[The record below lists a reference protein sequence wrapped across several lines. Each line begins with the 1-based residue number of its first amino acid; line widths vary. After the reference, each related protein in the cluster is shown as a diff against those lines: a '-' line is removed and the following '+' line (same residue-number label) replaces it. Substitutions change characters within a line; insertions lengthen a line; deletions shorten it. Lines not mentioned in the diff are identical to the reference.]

1 MKRIAALCLAVLL
14 VVSMS
19 ACGSTTPDISADV
32 STSTDALLKAD
43 KSGTEG
49 TTAIPDTTVSETDT
63 PNTTTTAGTDDKA
76 PSSPASSSV
85 PVSRPSQSSE
95 TPPEPSA
102 PVSRPTEPTT
112 STPSTTPPTSET
124 RPPETIPP
132 ETTESKGDT
141 SDMPAS
147 DYKVKISFGGH
158 ELTATIYNNAT
169 GRDFIER
176 LPMTLPML
184 DLYGREMCY
193 RFGDALATDN
203 VQYTGYEVGEIVY
216 WPPRHSFVILYAQN
230 GEHFDMQ
237 KIGKLDSGTDLFNGI
252 GDIDVTISLAE

>member
-1 MKRIAALCLAVLL
+1 MKRITALCLAVLL
-14 VVSMS
+14 VISMS
-19 ACGSTTPDISADV
+19 ACGSTTPDLSADV

-49 TTAIPDTTVSETDT
+49 TTEIPDTTVSETDT

-85 PVSRPSQSSE
+85 PVNRPSQSSE

-124 RPPETIPP
+124 TPSETIPP

-147 DYKVKISFGGH
+147 DYKVS
-158 ELTATIYNNAT
+158 T
-169 GRDFIER
+169 
-176 LPMTLPML
+176 
-184 DLYGREMCY
+184 
-193 RFGDALATDN
+193 
-203 VQYTGYEVGEIVY
+203 
-216 WPPRHSFVILYAQN
+216 
-230 GEHFDMQ
+230 
-237 KIGKLDSGTDLFNGI
+237 
-252 GDIDVTISLAE
+252 VTN